1 MDARYEALCGI
12 TQEELDG
19 YFAEPIADMAA
30 EYRYTPKEMRL
41 KLKSQ
46 YDGYHFSKRM
56 TDIYNPF
63 SLLNALDRNSIEDFW
78 FGSGTPTYLVRLLR
92 HFRENMNEL
101 TGKYYR
107 TEQFVDYKADVE
119 YPLP

>member
-1 MDARYEALCGI
+1 
-12 TQEELDG
+12 
-19 YFAEPIADMAA
+19 
-30 EYRYTPKEMRL
+30 
-41 KLKSQ
+41 
-46 YDGYHFSKRM
+46 M

-78 FGSGTPTYLVRLLR
+78 FSSGTPTYLVRLLR
-92 HFRENMNEL
+92 HFHENMNEL

-119 YPLP
+119 YPLPMIYQSGYLTIKDYNQQGISAAHDLSERIPHHQGL